1 MGSLCFLLNRLSVF
15 VFSVLVCGG
24 DDYFNF
30 IWADVCW
37 LVFLVGGLLFLGVN
51 WFWLL

>member
-1 MGSLCFLLNRLSVF
+1 MGACASFLNRLSVF

-30 IWADVCW
+30 IWSDVRW

-51 WFWLL
+51 WFRLL